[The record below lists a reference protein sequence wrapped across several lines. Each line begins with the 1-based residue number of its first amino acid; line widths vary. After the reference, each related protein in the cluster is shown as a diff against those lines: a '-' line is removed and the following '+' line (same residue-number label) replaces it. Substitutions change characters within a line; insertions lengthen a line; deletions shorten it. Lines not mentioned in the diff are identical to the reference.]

1 MKMGFAL
8 SRLNGF
14 VPKWIYIYI
23 YRERERERERER
35 VYIIKKM
42 MEFSFGLIVF

>member
-8 SRLNGF
+8 SPLNGI

-23 YRERERERERER
+23 YREREREREREKE
-35 VYIIKKM
+35 YILLKK
-42 MEFSFGLIVF
+42 